1 MTAFLRGSV
10 ILVDAENS
18 ASAVDIGF
26 VSAMLPSLAGR
37 DKRCHRLSQGVI
49 GQLVLG
55 SASL

>member
-37 DKRCHRLSQGVI
+37 DKRCHRLSQGVMNK
-49 GQLVLG
+49 L
-55 SASL
+55 A